1 MKEEQLLRRQNYHLV
16 FKEKKTGGEGGA
28 GGMTHEGSPLSSF
41 NEKIENCFHSELP
54 GLIEAQ
60 GSGWDAGR
68 WVSVPRARRERRA
81 QQ

>member
-1 MKEEQLLRRQNYHLV
+1 
-16 FKEKKTGGEGGA
+16 
-28 GGMTHEGSPLSSF
+28 MTHEGSPLSSF
-41 NEKIENCFHSELP
+41 NEKIENCFRSELP

-60 GSGWDAGR
+60 GSGRDAGR